1 MQTKLL
7 VKLSDSDPAN
17 LDLLASLTAWK
28 EVFFFFFFEIFEGF
42 PGRLMS

>member
-17 LDLLASLTAWK
+17 LDFLASLTAWK
-28 EVFFFFFFEIFEGF
+28 EVFFFFFEIFEGF

>member
-28 EVFFFFFFEIFEGF
+28 EVFFFFFLRFLKGF
-42 PGRLMS
+42 LED